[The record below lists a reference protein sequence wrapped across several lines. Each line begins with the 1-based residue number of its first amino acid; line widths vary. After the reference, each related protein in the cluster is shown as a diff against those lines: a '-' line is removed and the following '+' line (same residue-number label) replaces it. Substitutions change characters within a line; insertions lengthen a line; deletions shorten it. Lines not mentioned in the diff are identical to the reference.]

1 MLSSR
6 STRVR
11 PTAVAGTFYPDEP
24 DALASTVRR
33 LLADATGSAE
43 RPKALIAP
51 HAGYIYSGPIAASAY
66 AQLAPLAEQI
76 RRVVLLGPA
85 HRVALRGIALPGVA
99 AFETPLGEIEI
110 DEAAAASLRDLPQVV
125 ISPAAHALEHS
136 LEVQLPFLQTVLRE
150 FRLVPLAVGDASTDE
165 VAEVI
170 ERLWGGNET
179 LIVISSDLSHYLP
192 YADARRTDRA
202 TVDTVLALEPMLD
215 HAQACGATPINGL
228 LRAARKHGLAPR
240 LNDLRNSG
248 DTAGDRGR
256 VVGYASISFVKP
268 QDALQPPREEHGQV
282 LLAHA
287 RRAIES
293 ALGVETAIAPPEA
306 GFLDRAGA
314 TFVTLRRNGS
324 LRGCIGTLD
333 AERSLREDVAH
344 NARRAAFL
352 DPRFEPLRP
361 DELDELVVEVS
372 LLSPPEPIDC
382 ASEDDLI
389 ERLDPACDGIVL
401 EYRGRRATFLPQVW
415 DQLPDPRDFLRQ
427 LKLKA
432 GLPAEFWSEEL
443 RIARYAVDK
452 WSESE

>member
-1 MLSSR
+1 
-6 STRVR
+6 
-11 PTAVAGTFYPDEP
+11 
-24 DALASTVRR
+24 
-33 LLADATGSAE
+33 
-43 RPKALIAP
+43 
-51 HAGYIYSGPIAASAY
+51 
-66 AQLAPLAEQI
+66 
-76 RRVVLLGPA
+76 
-85 HRVALRGIALPGVA
+85 
-99 AFETPLGEIEI
+99 
-110 DEAAAASLRDLPQVV
+110 
-125 ISPAAHALEHS
+125 
-136 LEVQLPFLQTVLRE
+136 LPFLQTVLRE

-170 ERLWGGNET
+170 ERLWGGDET

-192 YADARRTDRA
+192 YAEACRIDRA
-202 TVDTVLALEPMLD
+202 TVDTVLAFAPILD

-228 LRAARKHGLAPR
+228 LRTAFAHGLTPR

-248 DTAGDRGR
+248 DTSGDRGR
-256 VVGYASISFVKP
+256 VVGYASISFVEAP
-268 QDALQPPREEHGQV
+268 EVLRPREEHGQV

-293 ALGVETAIAPPEA
+293 ALGVEPATEPPEA
-306 GFLDRAGA
+306 RFLDRAGA
-314 TFVTLRRNGS
+314 TFVTLRRNGT

-344 NARRAAFL
+344 NARRAAFR
-352 DPRFEPLRP
+352 DPRFEPLQP

-372 LLSPPEPIDC
+372 LLSTPERIDC
-382 ASEDDLI
+382 ASEADLI
-389 ERLDPACDGIVL
+389 ERLDPERDGVVL

-415 DQLPDPRDFLRQ
+415 EQLPDPRDFLRQ

-452 WSESE
+452 WSKTE

>member
-1 MLSSR
+1 M
-6 STRVR
+6 TKVR
-11 PTAVAGTFYPDEP
+11 PAAVAGTFYPDEP
-24 DALASTVRR
+24 EALASTVRR
-33 LLADATGSAE
+33 LLAGATGGTE

-51 HAGYIYSGPIAASAY
+51 HAGYVYSGPIAATAY
-66 AQLAPLAEQI
+66 AQIAPLADRI

-85 HRVALRGIALPGVA
+85 HRVALRGLALPGA
-99 AFETPLGEIEI
+99 TAFATPLGEIEV
-110 DEAAAASLRDLPQVV
+110 DEAAAAALRDLPQVV
-125 ISPAAHALEHS
+125 TNPAAHALEHS
-136 LEVQLPFLQTVLRE
+136 LEVHLPFLQTVLRE

-170 ERLWGGNET
+170 ERLWGGDET

-192 YADARRTDRA
+192 YVEACRIDRA
-202 TVDTVLALEPMLD
+202 TVDTVLAFEPILD

-228 LRAARKHGLAPR
+228 LRAAFAHGLTPQ

-248 DTAGDRGR
+248 DTSGDRGR
-256 VVGYASISFVKP
+256 VVGYASISFVEPRK
-268 QDALQPPREEHGQV
+268 ALRPREEHGQV

-293 ALGVETAIAPPEA
+293 ALGVEPATAPPEA
-306 GFLDRAGA
+306 GFLDCAGA
-314 TFVTLRRNGS
+314 TFVTLRRNGT

-333 AERSLREDVAH
+333 AERTLREDVAH
-344 NARRAAFL
+344 NARRAAFR
-352 DPRFEPLRP
+352 DPRFEPLQP
-361 DELDELVVEVS
+361 DELEELVVEVS
-372 LLSPPEPIDC
+372 LLSVPEPIDY
-382 ASEDDLI
+382 ASEADLI
-389 ERLDPACDGIVL
+389 ERLDPARDGVVL

-415 DQLPDPRDFLRQ
+415 EQLPDPRDFLRQ

-452 WSESE
+452 WSETE